1 MSRSEAPLSSLPVL
15 DLSETQPSVPVLAS
29 TCRLVTLG
37 CKVNQYETQLVKE
50 GLERYGWREA
60 AAEEPAALCVVNTCT
75 VTAEADSKARQV
87 IRQLAKANPGC
98 ATIVFGCYATRAAD
112 ELSHLPGV
120 VEVVADP
127 RELPDV
133 LQRFGVHDW
142 PGGISR
148 FDGHRRAFVKVQDG
162 CLLNCTY
169 CIIPAVR
176 PGLRSREP
184 ADILSEIQRLVSN
197 GYREIV
203 LTGIHLGH
211 FGVEATRGRSGR
223 APYRLWHLLRE
234 IDRLPGDFRVRLSS
248 LEAAEVGDEFL
259 QVVGDCQRLVPHFH
273 LCLQSGSDR
282 ILESMKRR
290 YRSGRFLE
298 QVRKIRDRLHN
309 PALSTD
315 VIVGFPGETEEDF
328 EQTLRVCETAEFLK
342 IHAFPFSRRRGTPA
356 HDFPDQVS
364 PEIRQRRM
372 HDLRELEA
380 RLQARYHSRL
390 PGERLQVLVE
400 ARPAQLAGHVT
411 GTACRYV
418 PVEFPGGRSLLG
430 QLCDVTVTEVRDGL
444 VLAKQT
450 ESHP

>member
-1 MSRSEAPLSSLPVL
+1 LVTLPVL
-15 DLSETQPSVPVLAS
+15 DLSGPQPLVPSSAA

-50 GLERYGWREA
+50 GLERHGWREA
-60 AAEEPAALCVVNTCT
+60 DAEEPAALCVVNTCT

-87 IRQLAKANPGC
+87 IRQLAKSNPGC

-112 ELSHLPGV
+112 ELAHLPGV
-120 VEVVADP
+120 VEVVADA

-184 ADILSEIQRLVSN
+184 ADILAEIQRLVSN

-211 FGVEATRGRSGR
+211 FGVESTRGRSGLP
-223 APYRLWHLLRE
+223 PYRLWHLLRD

-248 LEAAEVGDEFL
+248 LEAAEVDDDFL
-259 QVVGDCQRLVPHFH
+259 QVAVECQRLVPHFH
-273 LCLQSGSDR
+273 LCLQSGSDQVLTR
-282 ILESMKRR
+282 MKRR

-298 QVRKIRDRLHN
+298 QVRKIRERLHK

-315 VIVGFPGETEEDF
+315 VIVGFPGETEEEF
-328 EQTLRVCETAEFLK
+328 EQTLRVCEAAEFLK

-356 HDFPDQVS
+356 HDFPDQV
-364 PEIRQRRM
+364 PPAIRQRRM
-372 HDLRELEA
+372 YELRELEA
-380 RLQARYHSRL
+380 RLQARYHSQIL
-390 PGERLQVLVE
+390 GERLQVLVE
-400 ARPAQLAGHVT
+400 ARPAQTAGHVT

-418 PVEFPGGRSLLG
+418 SVEFPGGRSLLG
-430 QLCDVTVTEVRDGL
+430 QLCNVTVTEVRDGL